1 MTDLQIDPE
10 IARVIAANHAPAPPP
25 VPAHLQLAFVEPAAA
40 VEPAVVER
48 PIDPTQM
55 AIGPEAPP
63 AALHAAAST
72 AAQRLGIVITAIG
85 VICCSFVAY
94 QLAITDLASARSQ
107 ELLRHQAQERF
118 TVERAVAESSGSEG
132 SAGDSLAAFGVGPEA
147 EQDSSAAGGQ
157 ATAEPVDEVE
167 RSIERP
173 ESGAAIA
180 LLRIPKAEVDQV
192 IVEGTGHQQT
202 ATGPGH
208 FRGSPLPGR
217 AGNVIVIGRRTTHG
231 APFEHLGRLKRGDSI
246 ELTTGRGTFAY
257 RVDGLQVIR
266 PGQADVLSQ
275 DGSNRLTLV
284 TADQP
289 FDAEGRLVVTAR
301 PVGTNQPRPAPV
313 TSQAALAVPSDE
325 LGMGADPSAW
335 GAVLLWG
342 QLLAVVL
349 AGLRWFRS
357 RWTPMSR
364 WLVGAPVV
372 LLCGVLFF
380 EALGRLLPATV

>member
-10 IARVIAANHAPAPPP
+10 IVRVIAANHAPTPPP
-25 VPAHLQLAFVEPAAA
+25 VPPHFQPSESAPVVEP
-40 VEPAVVER
+40 
-48 PIDPTQM
+48 PIAPLLTV
-55 AIGPEAPP
+55 AEPEAAPVI
-63 AALHAAAST
+63 AADTSPT
-72 AAQRLGIVITAIG
+72 AAQRVGIVITAIG

-94 QLAITDLASARSQ
+94 QLVVTDLASARSQ

-118 TVERAVAESSGSEG
+118 TVERAVAESSSTEG
-132 SAGDSLAAFGVGPEA
+132 SLGNSLAAFDLGPEA
-147 EQDSSAAGGQ
+147 EQGSPGDGGQ
-157 ATAEPVDEVE
+157 SADDPVDDIE

-173 ESGAAIA
+173 EPGTAIA
-180 LLRIPKAEVDQV
+180 LLQIPKADVDQV
-192 IVEGTGHQQT
+192 VVEGTGHQQT
-202 ATGPGH
+202 AAGPGH

-217 AGNVIVIGRRTTHG
+217 AGNVIMIGRRTTHG
-231 APFEHLGRLKRGDSI
+231 AAFEHLGRLKRGDSI
-246 ELTTGRGTFAY
+246 ELTTGRGTFEY

-275 DGSNRLTLV
+275 DGANRLTLV

-301 PVGTNQPRPAPV
+301 PVGTNQPRPVPAS
-313 TSQAALAVPSDE
+313 SQAALAVPSDE

-349 AGLRWFRS
+349 VGLRWFRS

-372 LLCGVLFF
+372 LVCGVLFF